1 MLLKWACISWQ
12 AQFITIELVLHEVIL
27 VTSNTLLRLSV
38 TICSSGCMMTGV
50 VNLFMTILP
59 AKFYTLFSCG
69 KRVPKTVSNGM

>member
-1 MLLKWACISWQ
+1 MLLKWTCISWQ
-12 AQFITIELVLHEVIL
+12 AHFITKELVLHEVIL